1 MDAID
6 YTDDYLLTRFLSFVN
21 VRSSTR
27 DSLLSLPLSKCE
39 VDAQSRPLSHLF
51 LHLSLGLD
59 GFYLIFSS
67 IFLLQVFTRD
77 SARATPVKGKT
88 DIEDDQET
96 VLDITGKS
104 SKLTCKSE

>member
-39 VDAQSRPLSHLF
+39 VDAQSQPLSHLF

-59 GFYLIFSS
+59 GFYLLFNQSS
-67 IFLLQVFTRD
+67 YYRCSPEIQ
-77 SARATPVKGKT
+77 PV
-88 DIEDDQET
+88 
-96 VLDITGKS
+96 LHR
-104 SKLTCKSE
+104 

>member
-39 VDAQSRPLSHLF
+39 VDAQSRPLSHLC

-59 GFYLIFSS
+59 GFYLIFNQSS
-67 IFLLQVFTRD
+67 YYRCSPEIQ
-77 SARATPVKGKT
+77 PV
-88 DIEDDQET
+88 
-96 VLDITGKS
+96 LHR
-104 SKLTCKSE
+104 